1 MPGVASAR
9 HERGPTFCSLRSSSE
24 TIYQALESPPV
35 SALLLAISMSSS
47 EDNSSPPIKGSK
59 KRRLPHACD
68 NCRKRKVKCDSARMN
83 GRCTNCISFDIPCEH
98 TIPSRRRGVQKEYV
112 EALESRIK
120 QMEDMLTKQ
129 AVKASNG
136 SEASTTSSP
145 SSALARGPEGASSSS
160 HSSPDYVEREDEYER
175 MQAEV
180 VNNMKTLRITDCS
193 SRYFGPASTFH
204 LVSAALYVKAKS
216 DEIQG
221 NTVQQNMVYDQYRDN
236 YRDHI
241 QTLSWDI
248 MPWEQSLVAD
258 EEYEPLEFPED
269 DLLQHLID
277 VYFEIPNMLNPILHR
292 PTFEKELKEGVHK
305 TDWYFGAVVLMVCAS
320 ASRYTSDRRVLLP
333 GIDDWRSAGWKWLTQ
348 VPLIRRKSLF
358 MLPSVHELQYYGIVL
373 TCVFGT
379 SAPQSAW
386 PILGISIRYCQEMGI
401 HRKSADPHFVN
412 NENEHWNR
420 AFWSLVTSDRI
431 VSSFLGRQPCISA
444 DDIDADPP
452 VECDDEYWD
461 TGNPATVFKQP
472 SRVPSKISFFTHYVK
487 LTDILSH
494 ALGALYTTA
503 KSRIRIGHIGPDWE
517 QRIASELDSE
527 LNQWLDDLPDHLRW
541 DPKRENRLF
550 FNQSSVLFATYYHVQ
565 HVIHRPFI
573 GKTSPVTFA
582 SIAMCCNA
590 ARACSRIYAAQIER
604 GDPIVT
610 SELLVTAFTSAVS
623 CLMNIW
629 GGRKMGMSIDQ
640 KREMEYVRHCLRY
653 LEVAEAKWYL
663 AGKFREQI
671 QNLANIQEAGGT
683 PDYVSKKRPR
693 AESPPP
699 EAMSSGA
706 SSSVQPTTSDG
717 AGQDANYSGLW
728 DGSDPNANTYW
739 NVNNLLFPQ
748 TDAADPTQQS
758 MGHDHGFAQQRPFDP
773 FVSMPDPQQAHGGA
787 SQHLHAPSLEG
798 LTEADLA
805 SLPVPMDDVFDMWQ
819 QLPSSIDTRTWDSYI
834 SSLEQPK
841 TNARGFPEQA
851 LFLGH

>member
-1 MPGVASAR
+1 
-9 HERGPTFCSLRSSSE
+9 
-24 TIYQALESPPV
+24 
-35 SALLLAISMSSS
+35 MSSS

-98 TIPSRRRGVQKEYV
+98 TIPSRRRGAQKEYV

-129 AVKASNG
+129 AGKASTG
-136 SEASTTSSP
+136 SEASTSSSP

-160 HSSPDYVEREDEYER
+160 HTSPDYVEREDEYER

-180 VNNMKTLRITDCS
+180 VNNMKTLRVTDCS

-236 YRDHI
+236 YRDHV

-277 VYFEIPNMLNPILHR
+277 VYFEIPNTLNPILHR
-292 PTFEKELKEGVHK
+292 PTFEKELKEGLHK

-320 ASRYTSDRRVLLP
+320 ASRYTNDRRVLLP

-401 HRKSADPHFVN
+401 HRKSADPHFVH

-420 AFWSLVTSDRI
+420 AFWSLVTSDRV

-472 SRVPSKISFFTHYVK
+472 PRVPSKISFFTHYVK

-517 QRIASELDSE
+517 QRIAAELDSE
-527 LNQWLDDLPDHLRW
+527 LNQWLDGLPDHLRW
-541 DPKRENRLF
+541 DPKRENRMF

-590 ARACSRIYAAQIER
+590 ARACSRIYAAQVER
-604 GDPIVT
+604 GEPIVT

-671 QNLANIQEAGGT
+671 QNLANIQEAEGT

-706 SSSVQPTTSDG
+706 SSSTQPTPSDG
-717 AGQDANYSGLW
+717 NGQDGIHSSIW

-748 TDAADPTQQS
+748 PDAAAPTQHS

-773 FVSMPDPQQAHGGA
+773 FVSMPDPQQQHADP

-841 TNARGFPEQA
+841 TNACGFPEQA

>member
-1 MPGVASAR
+1 
-9 HERGPTFCSLRSSSE
+9 
-24 TIYQALESPPV
+24 
-35 SALLLAISMSSS
+35 MSSS
-47 EDNSSPPIKGSK
+47 EDNNSPPVKGSK

-83 GRCTNCISFDIPCEH
+83 GQCTNCISFDIPCEH
-98 TIPSRRRGVQKEYV
+98 TIPSRRRGAQKEYV

-120 QMEDMLTKQ
+120 QMEDMLKQ
-129 AVKASNG
+129 AGKTFNESEG
-136 SEASTTSSP
+136 STSSSP
-145 SSALARGPEGASSSS
+145 SSALARCSEGASSSS
-160 HSSPDYVEREDEYER
+160 HASPDYVEREDEYER

-236 YRDHI
+236 YRDHV
-241 QTLSWDI
+241 QKLSWDI
-248 MPWEQSLVAD
+248 MPWEQSLVQD
-258 EEYEPLEFPED
+258 EDYEPLDFPED

-292 PTFEKELKEGVHK
+292 PTFEKELSEGLHK

-320 ASRYTSDRRVLLP
+320 AARYTSDRRVLLP
-333 GIDDWRSAGWKWLTQ
+333 GNDDWRSAGWKWFNQ

-401 HRKSADPHFVN
+401 HRKSADPHFVH

-472 SRVPSKISFFTHYVK
+472 PRVPSKMSFFTHYVK

-494 ALGALYTTA
+494 AQSALYTTA
-503 KSRIRIGHIGPDWE
+503 KSRIRTGNIGPEWE
-517 QRIASELDSE
+517 QRIAAELDSE
-527 LNQWLDDLPDHLRW
+527 LNQWLDNLPDHLRW

-550 FNQSSVLFATYYHVQ
+550 FNQSSVLYATYYHVQ

-590 ARACSRIYAAQIER
+590 ARACSRIYAAQVDR

-640 KREMEYVRHCLRY
+640 RREMEYVRHCLRY
-653 LEVAEAKWYL
+653 LEVAEVKWYL

-671 QNLANIQEAGGT
+671 QNLANIQEAAGT
-683 PDYVSKKRPR
+683 PEYSSKKRPR
-693 AESPPP
+693 DESPPP
-699 EAMSSGA
+699 EVMSSGA
-706 SSSVQPTTSDG
+706 SSSAQPTPDDG
-717 AGQDANYSGLW
+717 AGLENTHAGLW
-728 DGSDPNANTYW
+728 DSSDTTYW
-739 NVNNLLFPQ
+739 NVNNMLFPQ
-748 TDAADPTQQS
+748 TDPGAASTQQS
-758 MGHDHGFAQQRPFDP
+758 MGHNHSFAQQRPFDP
-773 FVSMPDPQQAHGGA
+773 FVSLPNPQAHAGHP
-787 SQHLHAPSLEG
+787 QHLHAPSLEG

-805 SLPVPMDDVFDMWQ
+805 SLPVPMDDVFDMWS
-819 QLPSSIDTRTWDSYI
+819 QLPSSIDPRTWDSYI

-841 TNARGFPEQA
+841 TNTHGLPEQA